1 MARGPKTI
9 SLSVRELIHA
19 KIFSVFSPS
28 LIFQI
33 PSTYLA
39 AMAPTSSTAAP
50 VVKNKKMS
58 KLESCWL
65 PKPKRKGVKGA
76 DYKGK
81 PRGRKPKVVKE

>member
-1 MARGPKTI
+1 
-9 SLSVRELIHA
+9 
-19 KIFSVFSPS
+19 
-28 LIFQI
+28 
-33 PSTYLA
+33 
-39 AMAPTSSTAAP
+39 MAPTSSTAAP
-50 VVKNKKMS
+50 VVKNKNMS